1 MTAYRKLSIKMK
13 MFLMIMF
20 MMAFIII
27 LAFGSLYYTYSVYD
41 KQLFDKSSR
50 LLNLSSSTV
59 DVELQKL
66 EALSLNMISDTQIQR
81 ALKSLLDDDNA
92 YSSFIERKKITDRL
106 WEHISGAARYV
117 QSVHLIDSRGRVN
130 KYGETLTVS
139 QEKYDRMIA
148 AAEQANGAV
157 RWLYPDDDDPMLVMV
172 RQVRAY
178 EPMTLEPVGILFLR
192 INIERLVEEYAG
204 IDSQDSDIILKAGSD
219 VVYPYRQL
227 PEAVSAGLNPLP
239 GSGGYEIKNL
249 DGREIFLSQKKSAYT
264 DWVYYNM
271 ASYDEIFERIIW
283 LKNILIVVY
292 LIAILVVLALGM
304 VFARSL
310 TRPIRQLISQM
321 KEVQYGD
328 LENIDANLSIPT
340 HQHMD
345 ELGLLQRTYRLMIT
359 HINTLI
365 KENYASQLVIKET
378 EFKALQAQINP
389 HFLYNALDSIHWL
402 AKKNRQEQ
410 ISSMVLSL
418 GYLLRSSISFK
429 QNIITIAEELE
440 IVNHYITIQTYR
452 FRQRLDFRMDV
463 PASYLGC
470 AIPKLTLQPLLEN
483 AIQYGL
489 EPQVGSCLIR
499 VYAEISGGKL
509 ALIVEDHGPGMEPE
523 YVEQV
528 LRGEVKTRGTG
539 IGLLNIRERVHLA
552 FGEEYDVLLE
562 SKPGHGTRV
571 TVLLPLP
578 SLGKEEKLWEDGCE

>member
-1 MTAYRKLSIKMK
+1 MIAYRKLSIKMK

-20 MMAFIII
+20 MMAFIIT
-27 LAFGSLYYTYSVYD
+27 LAFSSLYYTYSVYD

-59 DVELQKL
+59 DLELQKL
-66 EALSLNMISDTQIQR
+66 EALSLNMISDMQIQR
-81 ALKSLLDDDNA
+81 ALKSLLDDDTA

-117 QSVHLIDSRGRVN
+117 QSVHLIDSQGRVN
-130 KYGETLTVS
+130 KYGEAITVS
-139 QEKYDRMIA
+139 EEKYDRMIA
-148 AAEQANGAV
+148 AAEHANGAV

-178 EPMTLEPVGILFLR
+178 DPMTLKPVGILFLR
-192 INIERLVEEYAG
+192 INIERLVKEYAG
-204 IDSQDSDIILKAGSD
+204 LDSQNSDIVLKAGDD

-227 PEAVSAGLNPLP
+227 QNAVSEGLKPLP

-249 DGREIFLSQKKSAYT
+249 DGRPVFLAQKKSSYT
-264 DWVYYNM
+264 GWVYYNM
-271 ASYDEIFERIIW
+271 ASYHEIFERIIW
-283 LKNILIVVY
+283 LKNALIVVY
-292 LIAILVVLALGM
+292 VIAIVIVLTLGM

-310 TRPIRQLISQM
+310 TRPIRQLIGQM

-328 LENIDANLSIPT
+328 LDNIDNANLTVPT
-340 HQHMD
+340 HHHMD
-345 ELGLLQRTYRLMIT
+345 EIGLLHRTYRLMIT

-402 AKKNRQEQ
+402 AKKHKQEQ

-418 GYLLRSSISFK
+418 GYLLRTSISFK
-429 QNIITIAEELE
+429 QNVITLAEELE
-440 IVNHYITIQTYR
+440 IINHYVTIQKYR
-452 FRQRLDFRMDV
+452 FQHRLDFHLDV
-463 PASYLGC
+463 PQSYLGC

-489 EPQVGSCLIR
+489 EPQVGTCQIR
-499 VYAEISGGKL
+499 VYAELSAGKL
-509 ALIVEDHGPGMEPE
+509 LLIVEDHGPGMEPE
-523 YVEQV
+523 FLEKV

-539 IGLLNIRERVHLA
+539 IGLMNIRERLRLA
-552 FGEEYDVLLE
+552 FGDDYDIKLE
-562 SKPGHGTRV
+562 SNPGCGTKV
-571 TVLLPLP
+571 MVPLPLP
-578 SLGKEEKLWEDGCE
+578 KEEKLWEDYCEQ

>member
-1 MTAYRKLSIKMK
+1 MIAYRKLSIKMK

-20 MMAFIII
+20 MMAFIIT
-27 LAFGSLYYTYSVYD
+27 LAFSSLYYTYSVYD

-59 DVELQKL
+59 DLELQKL
-66 EALSLNMISDTQIQR
+66 EALSLNMISDMQIQR
-81 ALKSLLDDDNA
+81 ALKSLLEDDTA

-117 QSVHLIDSRGRVN
+117 QSVHLIDSQGRVN
-130 KYGETLTVS
+130 KYGETITVS
-139 QEKYDRMIA
+139 EEKYDRMIA
-148 AAEQANGAV
+148 AAEHANGAV

-178 EPMTLEPVGILFLR
+178 DPMTLKPVGILFLR
-192 INIERLVEEYAG
+192 INIERLVKEYAG
-204 IDSQDSDIILKAGSD
+204 LDSQNSDIVLKAGDD

-227 PEAVSAGLNPLP
+227 QNTVSEGLKPLP

-249 DGREIFLSQKKSAYT
+249 DGRAVFLAQKKSSYT
-264 DWVYYNM
+264 GWVYYNM
-271 ASYDEIFERIIW
+271 ASYHEIFERIIW
-283 LKNILIVVY
+283 LKNALIVVY
-292 LIAILVVLALGM
+292 VIAIVIVLTLGM

-310 TRPIRQLISQM
+310 TRPIRQLIGQM

-328 LENIDANLSIPT
+328 LNNIDNANLTVPT
-340 HQHMD
+340 HHHMD
-345 ELGLLQRTYRLMIT
+345 EIGLLHRTYRLMII

-402 AKKNRQEQ
+402 AKKHKQEQ

-418 GYLLRSSISFK
+418 GYLLRTSISFK
-429 QNIITIAEELE
+429 QNVITLAEELE
-440 IVNHYITIQTYR
+440 IVNHYITIQKYR
-452 FRQRLDFRMDV
+452 FQHRLDFHLHV
-463 PASYLGC
+463 PQPYLGC

-489 EPQVGSCLIR
+489 EPQVGACQIR
-499 VYAEISGGKL
+499 VYAELSEGKL
-509 ALIVEDHGPGMEPE
+509 LLVVEDHGPGMEPE
-523 YVEQV
+523 FVEKV

-539 IGLLNIRERVHLA
+539 IGLMNIRERLRLA
-552 FGEEYDVLLE
+552 FGDDHDIRLE
-562 SKPGHGTRV
+562 SKPGYGTKV
-571 TVLLPLP
+571 MVPLPLP
-578 SLGKEEKLWEDGCE
+578 KEEKLWEDYCEQ

>member
-1 MTAYRKLSIKMK
+1 
-13 MFLMIMF
+13 
-20 MMAFIII
+20 
-27 LAFGSLYYTYSVYD
+27 
-41 KQLFDKSSR
+41 
-50 LLNLSSSTV
+50 
-59 DVELQKL
+59 
-66 EALSLNMISDTQIQR
+66 
-81 ALKSLLDDDNA
+81 
-92 YSSFIERKKITDRL
+92 
-106 WEHISGAARYV
+106 
-117 QSVHLIDSRGRVN
+117 
-130 KYGETLTVS
+130 
-139 QEKYDRMIA
+139 MIA

-283 LKNILIVVY
+283 LKNSLIVVY

-310 TRPIRQLISQM
+310 TRPIRHLISQM

-463 PASYLGC
+463 PAPYLGC

-539 IGLLNIRERVHLA
+539 IGLLNIRERVRLA

-562 SKPGHGTRV
+562 SKPGLGTRV
-571 TVLLPLP
+571 TVLLPPP
-578 SLGKEEKLWEDGCE
+578 SPGKEEKLWEDGCE